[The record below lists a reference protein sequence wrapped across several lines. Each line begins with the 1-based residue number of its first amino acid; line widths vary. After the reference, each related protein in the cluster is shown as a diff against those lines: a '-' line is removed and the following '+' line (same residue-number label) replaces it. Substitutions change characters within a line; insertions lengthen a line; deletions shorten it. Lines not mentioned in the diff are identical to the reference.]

1 MKEKVLF
8 PSETDWK
15 YARLIQ
21 RDGNYVIQSRY
32 NEATETFESEVTVET
47 ALNACPEIQAFN
59 IYCDTLCNAV
69 CKKLRQRKDYSEWIE
84 ENKIT
89 QEEDYGNQ

>member
-1 MKEKVLF
+1 MDEKILF
-8 PSETDWK
+8 PSGTDWK

-32 NEATETFESEVTVET
+32 NEATKTFESEVTVEI
-47 ALNACPEIQAFN
+47 ASEVCPEIQAFN

-69 CKKLRQRKDYSEWIE
+69 CKKLRQRKDYTDWVEK
-84 ENKIT
+84 NKIR
-89 QEEDYGNQ
+89 QQI

>member
-1 MKEKVLF
+1 MEDKVLF

-32 NEATETFESEVTVET
+32 NEETQSFENEVVVEVK
-47 ALNACPEIQAFN
+47 NNECPEIIAFN
-59 IYCDTLCNAV
+59 LYCDTLCDAV
-69 CKKLRQRKDYSEWIE
+69 CKKLRKRKDYSEWLE
-84 ENKIT
+84 KNKIK
-89 QEEDYGNQ
+89 QEEDI